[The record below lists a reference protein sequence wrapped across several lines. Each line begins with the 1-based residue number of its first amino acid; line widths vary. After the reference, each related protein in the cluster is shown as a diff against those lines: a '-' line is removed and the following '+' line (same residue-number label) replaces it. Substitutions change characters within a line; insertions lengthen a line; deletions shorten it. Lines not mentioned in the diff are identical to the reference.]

1 MTAVDTNILVR
12 FLVKDDR
19 AQYESASEIFRSN
32 EVFIPRTV
40 VLETEWVLR
49 HVYEFSSDE
58 ILGSFKRLFGLS
70 NIHTEDFQIMA
81 EAVSMAENGLDFADA
96 LHLASSKGVEKFVSF
111 DKALVKKAASLT
123 RIKIEIPSIR
133 RTS

>member
-12 FLVKDDR
+12 FLVKDDN
-19 AQYESASEIFRSN
+19 AQYESASEIFRSD
-32 EVFIPRTV
+32 EVFVPRTV
-40 VLETEWVLR
+40 ILEAEWVLR
-49 HVYEFSSDE
+49 HVYDFDSQK

-96 LHLASSKGVEKFVSF
+96 LHLASSRGVEKFLSF
-111 DKALVKKAASLT
+111 DKSLVKKAGSLT
-123 RIKIEIPSIR
+123 RIKVEIPKLAH
-133 RTS
+133 

>member
-12 FLVKDDR
+12 FLVKDDK

-40 VLETEWVLR
+40 ILEAEWVLR
-49 HVYEFSSDE
+49 YVYEFNSNE

-96 LHLASSKGVEKFVSF
+96 MHLASSRGVEKFVSF
-111 DKALVKKAASLT
+111 DKSLVKKAGLLT
-123 RIKIEIPSIR
+123 RIKVEIPK
-133 RTS
+133 

>member
-12 FLVKDDR
+12 FLVKDDKI
-19 AQYESASEIFRSN
+19 QYESASEIFRSQ

-49 HVYEFSSDE
+49 YVYDFDSRE
-58 ILGSFKRLFGLS
+58 ILNAFKILFGLPG
-70 NIHTEDFQIMA
+70 IRTEDLHIIS

-96 LHLASSKGVEKFVSF
+96 LHLASSSGADKFMSF
-111 DKALVKKAASLT
+111 DKSLVKKAGILT
-123 RIKIEIPSIR
+123 RMKIEIPK
-133 RTS
+133 

>member
-12 FLVKDDR
+12 FLVKDDK

-40 VLETEWVLR
+40 ILEAEWVLR
-49 HVYEFSSDE
+49 YVYEFNSNE

-96 LHLASSKGVEKFVSF
+96 MHLASSRGVEKFVSF
-111 DKALVKKAASLT
+111 DKSLVKKAGLLT
-123 RIKIEIPSIR
+123 RIKVEIPN
-133 RTS
+133 